1 MPATVAFSA
10 MMTRVRE
17 LADMQTSNE
26 AQAFVTDAE
35 LKRAL
40 NRNLKQLY
48 QKLIIARGDDYYAN
62 RVTFSLTAG
71 QAEYALT
78 LYVAAD
84 FMQLLGV
91 DISDGTRVIPVP
103 KFILKEWADLKYLEN
118 LNTNDLGMFRYR
130 LKGQF
135 MEVRP
140 MPRTGNY
147 TLTVHYLPA
156 FTELVNA
163 GDTFDGVNGWE
174 DWACYGAAIDLLNKE
189 ESFEQ
194 AAALQAMR
202 ATIDGQIDAL
212 AGARDAG
219 RPEFV
224 GDIMRDWNDLGVY
237 YRRNDW
243 RW

>member
-1 MPATVAFSA
+1 MPASVALST

-26 AQAFVTDAE
+26 AQAFVTDVE
-35 LKRAL
+35 LKRAI

-48 QKLIIARGDDYYAN
+48 QKLIVARGDDYYAT
-62 RVTFSLTAG
+62 RTTFALVAN
-71 QAEYALT
+71 QAEYALS
-78 LYVAAD
+78 LFVAD
-84 FMQLLGV
+84 FMSLLGV
-91 DISDGTRVIPVP
+91 DITDGTRVVPVP
-103 KFILKEWADLKYLEN
+103 KFVLKEWADLKYLEN

-130 LKGQF
+130 LNKIGL
-135 MEVRP
+135 EIRP
-140 MPRTGNY
+140 MPRTSNY
-147 TLTVHYLPA
+147 SLNLHYIPA

-194 AAALQAMR
+194 ASALQSVR
-202 ATIDGQIDAL
+202 QTIDSQIDAL

-224 GDIMRDWNDLGVY
+224 GDVMRDWANLGVY

>member
-1 MPATVAFSA
+1 MPASVSFST

-48 QKLIIARGDDYYAN
+48 QKLIIARGDDYYAT
-62 RVTFSLTAG
+62 RYTTALVAN
-71 QAEYALT
+71 QAEYAFGLF
-78 LYVAAD
+78 VPD
-84 FMQLLGV
+84 FMQLLGI
-91 DISDGTRVIPVP
+91 DITDGTRVVPMP
-103 KFILKEWADLKYLEN
+103 KFILKEYADLKYLEN

-130 LKGQF
+130 LNKQGI
-135 MEVRP
+135 EIRP
-140 MPRTGNY
+140 MPRTANY
-147 TLTVHYLPA
+147 SLTLHYLPA

-202 ATIDGQIDAL
+202 GTIDGQIDAL

-224 GDIMRDWNDLGVY
+224 GDVMRDWNDLGVY